1 MKRMGMIL
9 GTTRQVML
17 GMSWIVLGASLAA
30 LTGCDGFFVD
40 QKSGSGG
47 GTGTTGNYVYV
58 ANSGTNTLAA
68 LSIGTGTL
76 TALTGSPLALAYSP
90 NSMVVTPNNKF
101 LYVGGPGAIYVYT
114 IATDGTISGASA
126 GAAVAISNDVAL
138 DVSPDGNWLFALNG
152 TSTQLDE
159 FKINTSTG
167 ALTSVTPT
175 PYSVATAVVVPRM
188 VKISPNGSLIFIALG
203 TGGDFVFTFNT
214 TTGVVVNSQQLT
226 LGATTSDNAIAVD
239 SNSAYLYLAR
249 SGTGG
254 GVAVYS
260 IGSTGALNAV
270 SGTPFA
276 AGALTYALQ
285 LDSTGKSLYAANRT
299 DGTIS
304 GYTLGTGGGL
314 TAISGS
320 PYASG
325 SLVTSLARDK
335 TGKYLLA
342 ASYGGSSDL
351 TLYTIDSTVAGKL
364 NPTTVA
370 ATGMSA
376 GAIAVATTH

>member
-1 MKRMGMIL
+1 
-9 GTTRQVML
+9 
-17 GMSWIVLGASLAA
+17 MSWTVLCVGLMV
-30 LTGCDGFFVD
+30 LTGCNGFFVD
-40 QKSGSGG
+40 QKSSSS

-58 ANSGTNTLAA
+58 ANSGTNTIAA
-68 LSIGTGTL
+68 FSIGTGTL
-76 TALTGSPLALAYSP
+76 TALTGSPLALGYSP
-90 NSMVVTPNNKF
+90 NSLVVTPNNKF
-101 LYVGGPGAIYVYT
+101 LYVAGPGAIYVYT

-126 GAAVAISNDVAL
+126 GAAVAISNDVSL

-188 VKISPNGSLIFIALG
+188 VKVAPSGALVFIALG

-214 TTGVVVNSQQLT
+214 STGAVVNSQQLS
-226 LGATTSDNAIAVD
+226 LGTTTSDNAIAVD

-254 GVAVYS
+254 GVAAYS
-260 IGSTGALNAV
+260 IGTAGALNAV
-270 SGTPFA
+270 SGSPFA
-276 AGALTYALQ
+276 SGTLSYALQ
-285 LDSTGKSLYAANRT
+285 LDSTGKYLYAANRT

-304 GYTLGTGGGL
+304 GYTVGTGGGL

-325 SLVTSLARDK
+325 LLVTSLARDNS
-335 TGKYLLA
+335 GKYVLA

-351 TLYTIDSTVAGKL
+351 TLYSLDSTVAGKL
-364 NPTTVA
+364 NSTTVA
-370 ATGMSA
+370 ATGISA

>member
-1 MKRMGMIL
+1 MRRL
-9 GTTRQVML
+9 GAIRRVML
-17 GMSWIVLGASLAA
+17 GMSWTVLCVGLMV
-30 LTGCDGFFVD
+30 LTGCNGFFVD
-40 QKSGSGG
+40 QKSSSS

-58 ANSGTNTLAA
+58 ANSGTNTIAA
-68 LSIGTGTL
+68 FSIGTGTL
-76 TALTGSPLALAYSP
+76 TALTGSPLALGYSP
-90 NSMVVTPNNKF
+90 NSLVVTPNNKF
-101 LYVGGPGAIYVYT
+101 LYVAGPGAIYVYT

-126 GAAVAISNDVAL
+126 GAAVAISNDVSL

-188 VKISPNGSLIFIALG
+188 VKVAPSGALVFIALG

-214 TTGVVVNSQQLT
+214 STGAVVNSQQLS
-226 LGATTSDNAIAVD
+226 LGTTTSDNAIAVD

-254 GVAVYS
+254 GVAAYS
-260 IGSTGALNAV
+260 IGTAGALNAV
-270 SGTPFA
+270 SGSPFA
-276 AGALTYALQ
+276 SGTLSYALQ
-285 LDSTGKSLYAANRT
+285 LDSTGKYLYAANRT

-304 GYTLGTGGGL
+304 GYTVGTGGGL

-325 SLVTSLARDK
+325 LLVTSLARDNS
-335 TGKYLLA
+335 GKYVLA

-351 TLYTIDSTVAGKL
+351 TLYSLDSTVAGKL
-364 NPTTVA
+364 NSTTVA
-370 ATGMSA
+370 ATGISA